1 MAAEKNCN
9 SNIYRGKVVYIFAF
23 DIAYDMKRDR
33 IVELFG
39 NRLEDFSMGPSKRS
53 PKQMFFYRPQML
65 KLPEQQLE
73 IAGKYINIQQTIKIF
88 NIGAISIQL
97 NVPFEVKKIS
107 QLISCHEL
115 NIGQFSIGQH
125 VRKLAEDVLHQLKPF
140 CVRPVTQLGQP
151 EEYTIFCF
159 DGLPGEDNYS
169 NFNAENWFINN
180 RRDVAALLTEEEKPD
195 SLSEQEATESTEQ
208 YFTYYQSDL
217 VVVDWDAA
225 LIISE
230 EENLGDVLHVME
242 VANVQLIELE
252 AYDQFLDSSLET
264 AYRDLARRH
273 TSPGREV
280 LKNLRE
286 IRVDLAR
293 LNDELVNITKFFG
306 DWHLARIYQSVSK
319 RFHLADWHKIIGEK
333 IRTLGEL
340 YQMLQENRFNFWMV
354 ILEIAIVLLF
364 IIDVLLLVFH

>member
-1 MAAEKNCN
+1 MAAQKNYD
-9 SNIYRGKVVYIFAF
+9 SNIYSGRVVYIFAF

-33 IVELFG
+33 ISELLG
-39 NRLEDFSMGPSKRS
+39 NRLEEFSIGPSKRS

-65 KLPEQQLE
+65 KLPEQKLK
-73 IAGKYINIQQTIKIF
+73 IFGKDVNIQQTIKIF
-88 NIGAISIQL
+88 NIGAVSIQL
-97 NVPFEVKKIS
+97 TVPFEVERIG
-107 QLISCHEL
+107 QLISYHDL

-125 VRKLAEDVLHQLKPF
+125 VRMLAEDILHQLKPF
-140 CVRPVTQLGQP
+140 CVRPVTQLSQP

-159 DGLPGEDNYS
+159 DGLPGRDDSS
-169 NFNAENWFINN
+169 NFNAEKWFINN
-180 RRDVAALLTEEEKPD
+180 RRAVAALLTEEEKPD
-195 SLSEQEATESTEQ
+195 SLSEQEAMESTEQ
-208 YFTYYQSDL
+208 YFIYYQSDL

-225 LIISE
+225 LIIGE

-242 VANVQLIELE
+242 VANVQLMELE
-252 AYDQFLDSSLET
+252 AYDRVLDSSLET
-264 AYRDLARRH
+264 AYRDLARTH

-354 ILEIAIVLLF
+354 MLEIAIVLLF
-364 IIDVLLLVFH
+364 VIDVLLLFFH

>member
-159 DGLPGEDNYS
+159 DGLPGEDNY
-169 NFNAENWFINN
+169 
-180 RRDVAALLTEEEKPD
+180 
-195 SLSEQEATESTEQ
+195 
-208 YFTYYQSDL
+208 DL